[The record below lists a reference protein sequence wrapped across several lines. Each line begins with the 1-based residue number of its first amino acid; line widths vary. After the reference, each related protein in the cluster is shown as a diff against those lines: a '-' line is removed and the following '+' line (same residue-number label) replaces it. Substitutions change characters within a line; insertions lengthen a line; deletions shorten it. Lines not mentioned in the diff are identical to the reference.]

1 MKRWVLL
8 VIFFLL
14 LVISSVLIP
23 RVTINY
29 DLEKYLPE
37 DSEIKE
43 GMETYRENFGDSSFA
58 FIAID
63 ETSVATFLTMQ
74 TELLQIENVK
84 DIIFLDDYLNPLTYS
99 IITAD
104 LDITQKTMLDTALQN
119 YIQSGLTYTEALYQ
133 LSSFFPT
140 EAKSTIQG
148 YYDNYLSDDHL
159 LFQVIFT
166 TDSSDIQTENALN
179 EITDYLSEKGYDYR
193 MKGDSVSTIFTKNT
207 ITEETF
213 LITVFIIPIIL
224 LVLIFFSRSFFDI
237 VLFIIVAGTAILI
250 NLGTNAFLPDISYI
264 TQSMAIALQLAISL
278 DYIIFVLNSYHNKR
292 SKGIDSE
299 EAIKQAMKKTIRPVV
314 ASGLTTGVSFL
325 ALIFMKFSIGL
336 DIGIVFA
343 KAIMISLLT
352 TLVLL
357 PVLIRIFSRL
367 IDRTKTKTKLIDF
380 TWFARFA
387 NKNRKYRYFFL
398 AGLLVIIAPLI
409 YFQTQNEF
417 TFGVSSFSGSEGTVY
432 YEDENWI
439 NENFGQKNY
448 YTILIEKNDLNEQN
462 LYQQLSNLDYVSSVS
477 AGIYYKSVITDP
489 LVLAMATAN
498 LYSDEY
504 ALFQVTTNS
513 QTESDEA
520 FLQYE
525 ELSETLS
532 EVDSTNSYILG
543 ETAVSYQLKDIIVK
557 DFTWVLIIAIIAI
570 LTIIFFSFKNLLI
583 PTILIVVIETA
594 VFLSMSIINL
604 FDQNLIFLAYL
615 IVSTILLGATID
627 YAILFAK
634 SYMEERENNDKIL
647 SIQKASLDSTPSIIT
662 SATLFI
668 VAGLII
674 NIVSSIVSISQIGLL
689 IAIGAF
695 VALVFV
701 LIVLPQILYIFDSY
715 IVKSKVKM

>member
-1 MKRWVLL
+1 
-8 VIFFLL
+8 
-14 LVISSVLIP
+14 
-23 RVTINY
+23 
-29 DLEKYLPE
+29 
-37 DSEIKE
+37 
-43 GMETYRENFGDSSFA
+43 
-58 FIAID
+58 
-63 ETSVATFLTMQ
+63 
-74 TELLQIENVK
+74 
-84 DIIFLDDYLNPLTYS
+84 
-99 IITAD
+99 
-104 LDITQKTMLDTALQN
+104 
-119 YIQSGLTYTEALYQ
+119 
-133 LSSFFPT
+133 
-140 EAKSTIQG
+140 
-148 YYDNYLSDDHL
+148 
-159 LFQVIFT
+159 
-166 TDSSDIQTENALN
+166 
-179 EITDYLSEKGYDYR
+179 
-193 MKGDSVSTIFTKNT
+193 
-207 ITEETF
+207 
-213 LITVFIIPIIL
+213 
-224 LVLIFFSRSFFDI
+224 
-237 VLFIIVAGTAILI
+237 
-250 NLGTNAFLPDISYI
+250 
-264 TQSMAIALQLAISL
+264 
-278 DYIIFVLNSYHNKR
+278 
-292 SKGIDSE
+292 
-299 EAIKQAMKKTIRPVV
+299 
-314 ASGLTTGVSFL
+314 
-325 ALIFMKFSIGL
+325 
-336 DIGIVFA
+336 
-343 KAIMISLLT
+343 
-352 TLVLL
+352 
-357 PVLIRIFSRL
+357 
-367 IDRTKTKTKLIDF
+367 
-380 TWFARFA
+380 
-387 NKNRKYRYFFL
+387 
-398 AGLLVIIAPLI
+398 
-409 YFQTQNEF
+409 
-417 TFGVSSFSGSEGTVY
+417 
-432 YEDENWI
+432 
-439 NENFGQKNY
+439 
-448 YTILIEKNDLNEQN
+448 
-462 LYQQLSNLDYVSSVS
+462 
-477 AGIYYKSVITDP
+477 
-489 LVLAMATAN
+489 MATAN